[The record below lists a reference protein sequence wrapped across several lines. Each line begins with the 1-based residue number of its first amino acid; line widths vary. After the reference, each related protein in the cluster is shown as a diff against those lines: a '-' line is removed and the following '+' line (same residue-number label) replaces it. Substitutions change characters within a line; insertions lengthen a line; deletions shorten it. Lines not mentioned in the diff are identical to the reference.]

1 MTKDQFLSALCDKL
15 SHLPQKEVEERL
27 QFYIEAIEDRM
38 EEGFSEEDAVAA
50 VGSVEEIAAQIAAEI
65 PTPPAAAEKPAASKR
80 RMKTWEI
87 VLLILGS
94 PVWFSLLIAAFA
106 VVLSLY
112 VTLWAVVIS
121 LWAVPVSL
129 AACGFAGV
137 IFGIGFSLTGKGAAA
152 MAMLGAGLLCG
163 GLAVFGFWGCA
174 AAAKGAALLTRSAA
188 LWVKNRFAARR
199 NGS

>member
-1 MTKDQFLSALCDKL
+1 MTKLDFILALN
-15 SHLPQKEVEERL
+15 ERL
-27 QFYIEAIEDRM
+27 AGLPREEVRERISFYAEMIEDRM
-38 EEGFSEEDAVAA
+38 EEGLSEEEAVAA
-50 VGSVEEIAAQIAAEI
+50 VGSVEEIARQIASEI
-65 PTPPAAAEKPAASKR
+65 APAPPQAKPDR

-87 VLLILGS
+87 ILLAVGAPIWL
-94 PVWFSLLIAAFA
+94 SLLIAAFA
-106 VVLSLY
+106 VVFSLY
-112 VTLWAVVIS
+112 VT

-129 AACGFAGV
+129 AACGLAGV
-137 IFGIGFSLTGKGAAA
+137 IFGIGFALTGKGAAA

-188 LWVKNRFAARR
+188 RWVKNRFAARR

>member
-1 MTKDQFLSALCDKL
+1 MTKLDFILALN
-15 SHLPQKEVEERL
+15 ERL
-27 QFYIEAIEDRM
+27 AGLPREEVRERISFYAEMIEDRM
-38 EEGFSEEDAVAA
+38 EEGLSEEEAVAA
-50 VGSVEEIAAQIAAEI
+50 VGSVEEIARQIASEI
-65 PTPPAAAEKPAASKR
+65 APAPPQAKPDR

-87 VLLILGS
+87 ILLAVGAPIWL
-94 PVWFSLLIAAFA
+94 SLLIAAFA
-106 VVLSLY
+106 VVFSLY

-129 AACGFAGV
+129 AACGLAGV
-137 IFGIGFSLTGKGAAA
+137 IFGIGFALTGKGAAA

-188 LWVKNRFAARR
+188 RWVKNRFAARR

>member
-1 MTKDQFLSALCDKL
+1 MTKLDFILALN
-15 SHLPQKEVEERL
+15 ERL
-27 QFYIEAIEDRM
+27 AGLPREEVRERISFYAEMIEDRI
-38 EEGFSEEDAVAA
+38 EEGLSEEEAVAA
-50 VGSVEEIAAQIAAEI
+50 VGSVEEIARQIASEI
-65 PTPPAAAEKPAASKR
+65 APAPPQTKPGR
-80 RMKTWEI
+80 RINAWEI
-87 VLLILGS
+87 VLLAVGAPIWL
-94 PVWFSLLIAAFA
+94 SLLIAAFA

-129 AACGFAGV
+129 AACGLAGV
-137 IFGIGFSLTGKGAAA
+137 IFGIGFALTGKGTAA

-163 GLAVFGFWGCA
+163 GLAVFGFWSCA
-174 AAAKGAALLTRSAA
+174 AAAKGAALLTRSTA